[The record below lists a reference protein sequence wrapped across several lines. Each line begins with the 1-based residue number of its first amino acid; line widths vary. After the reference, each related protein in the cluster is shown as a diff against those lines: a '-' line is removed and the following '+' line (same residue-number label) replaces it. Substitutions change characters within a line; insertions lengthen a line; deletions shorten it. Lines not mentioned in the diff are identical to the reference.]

1 MRLLFFCAPVNFKLV
16 INSWFYLSMMHDVAL
31 FVQGQFCHWSPE
43 NHAKFSNKSL
53 LSNKNGLAPKIIN
66 SVILMKELN
75 YNLRKYTVFRSGRIN
90 TVQYR
95 RDSLTNLD
103 HEVWSIVLDIQRK
116 FLPYKILSLK
126 VTQLFALTPFITLYN
141 WLFSVPKIQ
150 YNFHI
155 MFSLLFLG

>member
-1 MRLLFFCAPVNFKLV
+1 MLLYLCKGNFV
-16 INSWFYLSMMHDVAL
+16 IDHQKIM
-31 FVQGQFCHWSPE
+31 P
-43 NHAKFSNKSL
+43 SL
-53 LSNKNGLAPKIIN
+53 ATKVYWVINGLAPKIIN
-66 SVILMKELN
+66 SAILMKKLN

-90 TVQYR
+90 TVRYR
-95 RDSLTNLD
+95 RDSLTYLD

-155 MFSLLFLG
+155 MFSLLFLGQLAYHLDWY